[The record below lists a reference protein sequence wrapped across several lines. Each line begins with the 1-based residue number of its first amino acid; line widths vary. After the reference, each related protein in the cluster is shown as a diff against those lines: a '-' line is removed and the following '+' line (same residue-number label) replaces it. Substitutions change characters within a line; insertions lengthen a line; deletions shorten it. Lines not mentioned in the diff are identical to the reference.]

1 MGYRRQDNP
10 SIPNGAGE
18 AAGRRRGFLPLCK
31 LHPWRLALILLILVM
46 MAVYAH
52 GFLALDIPLR
62 DPGNDTYAHLG
73 MLRAVKSKLGL
84 SPPLDPDLFP
94 GLYEKNERLGINY
107 VAMALLSALPGSS
120 EAAALFAFGLLGIA
134 LFLSGIYYLART
146 LSGSQ
151 RVGFLAALLSLLL
164 GPYELLPRG
173 NSFSLVEMLI
183 DAHYASVLAMGMFM
197 FALGLCVRYL
207 REGRRRDYLLAA
219 ALSLLVF
226 NVHLLSG
233 IQYFSLLVL
242 LVLTFALSE
251 RRFHRRHLHL
261 LLLVPLTLLLASA
274 WPLYHW
280 WSIFGKNPLIA
291 GNDEGAMT
299 SLLPFLERS
308 VLFFAGLPFL
318 LRRARERVF
327 LLAWA
332 LAFALVSLSY
342 WLPVSVAYYW
352 RFAMP
357 MRIPLVVGLALGLG
371 RDIWS
376 LQRWKAATVTVVL
389 ITSSAFLGTSAWR
402 TGLRF
407 DYVLQG
413 NAYQSLEA
421 FKDLGGEGERLVAH
435 PAAGYDLMGISSF
448 QVISV
453 LGHAPASLVRPRNEL
468 LGRAFSTPDPSLWKA
483 LLEEYGA
490 RRVLV
495 PRPGSYRDLAL
506 LLNGIRVARN
516 PYYELWE
523 VDPEK
528 LDTEVLSSLPDPG
541 LEERESPYGQ
551 VRLKHWADVQ
561 ASGKEP
567 LYLEVR
573 AEDAGGECIS
583 ISCSERKSSLL
594 LINRGYLAVDDTSAY
609 RLRVRYRCAEGQ
621 PSLALVTY
629 FYAEPAPTRQVG
641 ARRRPAEA
649 TAGEWEETTL
659 VIAPA
664 GMKKRGG
671 KRGKA
676 FKPDISIPSD
686 AKFWKIGLALFEQS
700 AGRIELDRIELVP
713 FNPFP

>member
-1 MGYRRQDNP
+1 MTKMAWRSGRSR
-10 SIPNGAGE
+10 GACTPGI
-18 AAGRRRGFLPLCK
+18 AAGSEGEKGRILRTRPLPGN
-31 LHPWRLALILLILVM
+31 PYFWALVLLILVL
-46 MAVYAH
+46 VVLYAY
-52 GFLALDIPLR
+52 GFWSLHLPFRSSGYDGFNHMGLLR
-62 DPGNDTYAHLG
+62 LTE
-73 MLRAVKSKLGL
+73 SKLGL
-84 SPPLDPDLFP
+84 GPSLDPDLFP

-541 LEERESPYGQ
+541 LEESE
-551 VRLKHWADVQ
+551 VRNGFLRCSHWADVQ
-561 ASGKEP
+561 VSGAQDIVLSLGVEENGDR
-567 LYLEVR
+567 YLS
-573 AEDAGGECIS
+573 AQ
-583 ISCSERKSSLL
+583 CSSPEAAMILL
-594 LINRGYLAVDDTSAY
+594 NRGYLSLDPERLYSL
-609 RLRVRYRCAEGQ
+609 RLRYRQSQEEPFVQLVIFQYDAPAANRLLGISSLVLE
-621 PSLALVTY
+621 PSVEAWKEVSYSLARGTKSRPDLLILPQAALVK
-629 FYAEPAPTRQVG
+629 VG
-641 ARRRPAEA
+641 VYLFGGTTGKVDLDEIDLRP
-649 TAGEWEETTL
+649 W
-659 VIAPA
+659 P
-664 GMKKRGG
+664 
-671 KRGKA
+671 
-676 FKPDISIPSD
+676 
-686 AKFWKIGLALFEQS
+686 
-700 AGRIELDRIELVP
+700 
-713 FNPFP
+713 